1 MGAKIISVGED
12 IRLEPAVDG
21 WDVDDKRLEAYPRI
35 GDFVALAA
43 ITDIATL
50 RALWLDLY
58 PNIADGEIFVVPGGL
73 CLMEGGRALVEPQ
86 CCADFTDIA
95 RWQILADFKDPEWSR
110 PYFSGGWICLWF
122 GHPQL
127 AARRDGGNV
136 WLAPDNDTDKF
147 PVRPQE
153 GADIVSVPAA
163 ALSRAIDEA
172 FRVMTAIEARLDQA
186 LTCVLPDH
194 LRAPAIDLML
204 NGANGRYDE
213 LRERDQKKA

>member
-1 MGAKIISVGED
+1 M
-12 IRLEPAVDG
+12 
-21 WDVDDKRLEAYPRI
+21 
-35 GDFVALAA
+35 
-43 ITDIATL
+43 L
-50 RALWLDLY
+50 R
-58 PNIADGEIFVVPGGL
+58 
-73 CLMEGGRALVEPQ
+73 R
-86 CCADFTDIA
+86 FTDIG

-110 PYFSGGWICLWF
+110 PYFSGGWIRLWF

-186 LTCVLPDH
+186 LTGVLPDH

-204 NGANGRYDE
+204 NGANRRATMNCGNGTR
-213 LRERDQKKA
+213 RKRDRRPAPGLSIEMLASVRPAPPAPPIVGSAGACNGTCF